1 MEILNEIYF
10 GKKKKLLAIEDD
22 FMKVQKKYAK
32 CDLYHEY
39 KYFKQLN
46 ADPALR
52 DIENEIIECFGF
64 NAVTVS
70 FGRDPSINAYTIP
83 FVVDEQTE
91 QYYDVNDNAH
101 GLDQLRKATI
111 VTSSGFKFDKKKFPV
126 NLLVCIT
133 LGCIFRPKNAT
144 GPKATIP
151 ELVAVLLHEIG
162 HTFSLSTFG
171 SGANVAR
178 TNEKF
183 ADNFAAMY
191 GYSEEIISFFNKL
204 RINYGKIGSIVK
216 DIPVANIVLG
226 LGKIT
231 ADGLFR
237 LFNNPDEHPALVTR
251 VRYQIKQLESDLRY
265 TPNINAKMKLEI
277 QRQINACKAAI
288 QKFEHNSDNNSD
300 RIIKAYQRNIQ
311 TKIPGEAYINAKTEQ
326 YASSDKINKN
336 ILKMYKNYK
345 EESRR

>member
-1 MEILNEIYF
+1 
-10 GKKKKLLAIEDD
+10 
-22 FMKVQKKYAK
+22 
-32 CDLYHEY
+32 
-39 KYFKQLN
+39 
-46 ADPALR
+46 
-52 DIENEIIECFGF
+52 
-64 NAVTVS
+64 
-70 FGRDPSINAYTIP
+70 
-83 FVVDEQTE
+83 
-91 QYYDVNDNAH
+91 
-101 GLDQLRKATI
+101 
-111 VTSSGFKFDKKKFPV
+111 
-126 NLLVCIT
+126 
-133 LGCIFRPKNAT
+133 
-144 GPKATIP
+144 
-151 ELVAVLLHEIG
+151 
-162 HTFSLSTFG
+162 
-171 SGANVAR
+171 
-178 TNEKF
+178 
-183 ADNFAAMY
+183 MY